1 MVAASY
7 FVVADAPL
15 RQGGGEPS
23 LASREDPYGS
33 LRMPLSICVILRI
46 YNEDAIRVS
55 FFLFID
61 CATFAPCRSAFFLP
75 GPFAPFYYRSFYLS
89 LSSLFSLFLFVI
101 CLHNAESTQVSS
113 SSLPSLQSPN
123 RRTSWCFMMVII
135 VVPPKTTFEFYTE
148 KVTTFD
154 DKTIHFIHFF

>member
-7 FVVADAPL
+7 FVVVDALL

-61 CATFAPCRSAFFLP
+61 CATFAPSRSAFFLP
-75 GPFAPFYYRSFYLS
+75 GRFAPFYYRSFYLS
-89 LSSLFSLFLFVI
+89 LSSLISLPFSLSSVYTIQRARKYLRHRYHRFSRPI
-101 CLHNAESTQVSS
+101 GERADVS
-113 SSLPSLQSPN
+113 
-123 RRTSWCFMMVII
+123 
-135 VVPPKTTFEFYTE
+135 
-148 KVTTFD
+148 
-154 DKTIHFIHFF
+154 